1 MNKVKQ
7 SVRAVAAAAAGHDTT
22 FDSVRGTP
30 TEEVVEIGTGGT
42 PRFKRRA
49 ERPTSTTSPSS
60 LEEEYLEDTTG
71 GSTAPDADDV
81 GIAVENKTKKQRLCQ
96 DVQDTAGADQRAM
109 MMMMAAAAAATG
121 QQDLRIKEGG
131 GSNSS
136 RDVQVYSNMLLSKLA
151 AERSANLKT
160 EDDAALL
167 AAATAAVLGRR
178 GTTTAMTATQTN
190 MKLLDSGGGGG
201 SGVGGGMAS
210 SHHLAFYNADQQH
223 SHRQAVHRAFLDSL
237 TNRGIHQHPYQHTSP
252 ETGPVMLHQQQH
264 HRHSNL
270 SPPSVAHD
278 FTNVDQGASMIAP
291 PPAGWFPGGGVG
303 SGSSSTAFAS
313 LLLSHLAATNHPPGA
328 AGQQPPHLL
337 HTRPSAVAPSRR
349 ISVNNED
356 ILDIWKHLQAAGSSR
371 GSHL

>member
-1 MNKVKQ
+1 
-7 SVRAVAAAAAGHDTT
+7 
-22 FDSVRGTP
+22 
-30 TEEVVEIGTGGT
+30 
-42 PRFKRRA
+42 
-49 ERPTSTTSPSS
+49 
-60 LEEEYLEDTTG
+60 
-71 GSTAPDADDV
+71 
-81 GIAVENKTKKQRLCQ
+81 
-96 DVQDTAGADQRAM
+96 
-109 MMMMAAAAAATG
+109 
-121 QQDLRIKEGG
+121 
-131 GSNSS
+131 
-136 RDVQVYSNMLLSKLA
+136 
-151 AERSANLKT
+151 
-160 EDDAALL
+160 
-167 AAATAAVLGRR
+167 
-178 GTTTAMTATQTN
+178 
-190 MKLLDSGGGGG
+190 
-201 SGVGGGMAS
+201 MAS

-303 SGSSSTAFAS
+303 RGNSSTAFAS

-337 HTRPSAVAPSRR
+337 HTRPSAVAPSRH

-356 ILDIWKHLQAAGSSR
+356 ILDIWKHLHATGSSR

>member
-7 SVRAVAAAAAGHDTT
+7 SVRAVAAAAGHDTT

-313 LLLSHLAATNHPPGA
+313 LLLSQLAATNHPPGA